1 MVFFRLPVVAV
12 VDFGGVMESY
22 SISVRL
28 QRTTVEE
35 AYVSVPVT
43 GAVMQEE
50 PAEDGSRR
58 LDTEKFVAAAIE
70 LGGGAE
76 WLPEHQQ
83 VVLHPIQQA
92 PADA

>member
-1 MVFFRLPVVAV
+1 MT
-12 VDFGGVMESY
+12 SY

-35 AYVSVPVT
+35 AYVSVPVSD
-43 GAVMQEE
+43 AVMQDER
-50 PAEDGSRR
+50 AEDGSYR

-70 LGGGAE
+70 LGGGAA

-83 VVLHPIQQA
+83 VALHPIQQA
-92 PADA
+92 PDDV